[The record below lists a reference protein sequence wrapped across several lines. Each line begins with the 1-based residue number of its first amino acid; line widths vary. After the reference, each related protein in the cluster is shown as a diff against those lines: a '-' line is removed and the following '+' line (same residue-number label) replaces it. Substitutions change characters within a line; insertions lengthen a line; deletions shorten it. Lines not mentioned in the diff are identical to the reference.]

1 MFMKKFLPQA
11 FWRGERISH
20 IKIGTNFVLMGVFM
34 KNKNKNKLTEDMG
47 NMKTRLQKLSH
58 GDVKIGECPFDFA
71 GE

>member
-1 MFMKKFLPQA
+1 MA
-11 FWRGERISH
+11 
-20 IKIGTNFVLMGVFM
+20 VFM

-58 GDVKIGECPFDFA
+58 GEVKIGECPFGFF